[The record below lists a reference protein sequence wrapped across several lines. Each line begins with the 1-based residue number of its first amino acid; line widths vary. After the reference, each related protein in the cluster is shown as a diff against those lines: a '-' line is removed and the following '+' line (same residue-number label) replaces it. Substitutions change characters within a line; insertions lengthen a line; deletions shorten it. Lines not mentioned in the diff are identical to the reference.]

1 MKSFLVNGQKIKPTI
16 TDDWKYYFQEDG
28 GMVLTSEKLD
38 LKIPLRAAKIEKFFD
53 QVHKSTITIVGNSI
67 VGDYLINK
75 DLILIS
81 LEDFERTNSSTWEQG
96 VIYKN
101 KKGEF
106 VYLGEFYSQKASPID
121 SAITKPKKIK
131 IGVDLEDKSLFEVQE
146 EIFPEIVGK
155 CEDYGKYLSNIDK
168 KAITMGMLYLGRGLP
183 SGKFDTFNIDEII
196 DPDIVSE
203 QINKS
208 VAVLSGYDAVKTEF
222 NGSTHIIC
230 RKIVRN
236 NRWPQFPM
244 QFLSFIDSKDVN
256 SQLKVDTPLK
266 IPITFIKDCKYIYS
280 CGIHIRFYESE
291 GFCIP
296 EDTISIYSVNGGS
309 QIEKSFLVDVLK
321 TCVGRDVEKLILN

>member
-81 LEDFERTNSSTWEQG
+81 LEDVERTNSSTWEQG

-121 SAITKPKKIK
+121 GAITKPKKIK

-146 EIFPEIVGK
+146 EIFPEIVGR

-168 KAITMGMLYLGRGLP
+168 KAIIMRMLYLGRGLP
-183 SGKFDTFNIDEII
+183 SGKFDTFNIDEIVN
-196 DPDIVSE
+196 PDIVSE
-203 QINKS
+203 PVNKGI
-208 VAVLSGYDAVKTEF
+208 AAISGYDAIKTEF
-222 NGSTHIIC
+222 NGSTHIVC
-230 RKIVRN
+230 RRIVRT

-280 CGIHIRFYESE
+280 CDINIRFNESE

-296 EDTISIYSVNGGS
+296 EDTISIYSVNGGE

>member
-53 QVHKSTITIVGNSI
+53 QVHKLTITIVGNSI

-146 EIFPEIVGK
+146 EIFPEIVGR

-203 QINKS
+203 PINKS
-208 VAVLSGYDAVKTEF
+208 VAVLSGCDAVKTEF

-280 CGIHIRFYESE
+280 CSIHIRFYESE

-321 TCVGRDVEKLILN
+321 TCIGRDVEKLILN

>member
-168 KAITMGMLYLGRGLP
+168 KAITMRMLYLGRGLP

-196 DPDIVSE
+196 DPVSE
-203 QINKS
+203 PINKS

-222 NGSTHIIC
+222 NGSTHIVC

-244 QFLSFIDSKDVN
+244 QFLSFIDSKDTN

-296 EDTISIYSVNGGS
+296 EDTISIYSVNGGE

-321 TCVGRDVEKLILN
+321 TCIGRDVEKLILN

>member
-1 MKSFLVNGQKIKPTI
+1 MQSFSVNGQKVKPTI

-81 LEDFERTNSSTWEQG
+81 LEDVERTNSSTWEQG

-121 SAITKPKKIK
+121 GAIAKPKKIK
-131 IGVDLEDKSLFEVQE
+131 IGVYLEDKNLFEVQE
-146 EIFPEIVGK
+146 EIFPEIVGR

-168 KAITMGMLYLGRGLP
+168 KAITMKMLYLGRGLP
-183 SGKFDTFNIDEII
+183 LGKFDTFSIDEII
-196 DPDIVSE
+196 NPDIVSE
-203 QINKS
+203 PVNKS
-208 VAVLSGYDAVKTEF
+208 VAVFSGYDAIKTEF
-222 NGSTHIIC
+222 NNSTHIIC
-230 RKIVRN
+230 RRIVRN
-236 NRWPQFPM
+236 NRWRLPQFSTL
-244 QFLSFIDSKDVN
+244 FLDFINNTDNNNCSG
-256 SQLKVDTPLK
+256 LK

-280 CGIHIRFYESE
+280 CAINIRFNESE
-291 GFCIP
+291 GFYIP
-296 EDTISIYSVNGGS
+296 EDTISIYSVNGGE
-309 QIEKSFLVDVLK
+309 QIEESFLADVLK